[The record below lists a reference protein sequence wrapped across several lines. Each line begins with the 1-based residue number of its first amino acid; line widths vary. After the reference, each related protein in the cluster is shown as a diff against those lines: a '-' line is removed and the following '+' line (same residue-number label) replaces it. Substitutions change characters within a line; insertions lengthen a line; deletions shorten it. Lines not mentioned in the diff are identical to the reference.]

1 MAPQPQVVTGGG
13 GAVGG
18 SGGALGGAGGAGGVA
33 GAGTGAGVA
42 AAGAAMMAAGTGMM
56 MMNPTM
62 ALFPIMLA
70 GASFAKV
77 TQNIIC
83 THHSKKIFQG
93 YFIAHLLGHAP
104 RRVGFLHPGYIQRS
118 GYYRHPPQAHYPSP
132 PPHQEYNNMYQN
144 NHYE

>member
-1 MAPQPQVVTGGG
+1 MFGLLIHGTMMAPQPQVITGGG
-13 GAVGG
+13 GALGG
-18 SGGALGGAGGAGGVA
+18 GGAGAGGAVG

-77 TQNIIC
+77 TRTFTLINLI
-83 THHSKKIFQG
+83 HFQ
-93 YFIAHLLGHAP
+93 F
-104 RRVGFLHPGYIQRS
+104 
-118 GYYRHPPQAHYPSP
+118 
-132 PPHQEYNNMYQN
+132 
-144 NHYE
+144 